1 MINGGTQL
9 IGVFTDITTIKE
21 VEKQGKLLRSHFFT
35 SVAHEL
41 RTPLNSIIPV
51 IKMILALLASN
62 KLSKEQGTEL
72 LTLVLHSAMHLA
84 SLIEDAL
91 DISRLENN
99 KFQLFN
105 EIFNV
110 RNTIEEIRTLL
121 EFQVKQKNLYLSLR
135 IDEDIPEVIYADPKR
150 VR

>member
-1 MINGGTQL
+1 LNGTSDLKTENIFKLSKPEKRFIQVKTQMINGGAQL
-9 IGVFTDITTIKE
+9 IAVFTDVTTIKE

-51 IKMILALLASN
+51 IKMIIALIQEN
-62 KLSKEQGTEL
+62 KLTKEKGTEL
-72 LTLVLHSAMHLA
+72 LTLVLHSAMHLS

-105 EIFNV
+105 EIFNF
-110 RNTIEEIRTLL
+110 RNIIEEIRSLL
-121 EFQVKQKNLYLSLR
+121 EF
-135 IDEDIPEVIYADPKR
+135 
-150 VR
+150 